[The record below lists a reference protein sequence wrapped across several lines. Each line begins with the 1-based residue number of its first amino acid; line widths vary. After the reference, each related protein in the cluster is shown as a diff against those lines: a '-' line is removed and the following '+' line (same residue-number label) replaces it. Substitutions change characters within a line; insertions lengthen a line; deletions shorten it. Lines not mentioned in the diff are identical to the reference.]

1 MIAFSGAIM
10 IKNFTVDDIQEIK
23 DACEIT
29 GVDQVWCRIL
39 FKGCENAHEFCAT
52 SRSESEFSRNL
63 YSKFKSGEY
72 GSIKFGTDLFR
83 TQPAEQPIVE
93 EAVIAKRNQLLLESD
108 FSDLPAS
115 QARFTDAE
123 KTAWSTYRQALR
135 DLPASSRF
143 PWDPVWPTKP

>member
-52 SRSESEFSRNL
+52 ARSESEFSRDL
-63 YSKFKSGEY
+63 YSRFKSGEY
-72 GSIKFGTDLFR
+72 GSIVFGTGLFR

-123 KTAWSTYRQALR
+123 KAAWSTYRQALR